1 MSYKEREITV
11 EFTLANGTFDGKK
24 GNTLIAEG
32 FKCELS
38 VSAGGAT
45 GTMMELSLWGLSL
58 DNMAKLT
65 TNSEK
70 FAVSSKTPYGFTGD
84 VCVFMGTIIS
94 ARVNLNQMPDAPIE
108 ITASAIGKEKLV
120 VCEPTSIEGEASV
133 ADMIKALASKVD
145 LKFVNVDVKSVHSNP
160 YYEGNA
166 IEQIQKIAADHN
178 IIADIDFGRL
188 QSTRG
193 KPY

>member
-1 MSYKEREITV
+1 
-11 EFTLANGTFDGKK
+11 
-24 GNTLIAEG
+24 
-32 FKCELS
+32 
-38 VSAGGAT
+38 
-45 GTMMELSLWGLSL
+45 
-58 DNMAKLT
+58 MAKLT

-70 FAVSSKTPYGFTGD
+70 FFGEQQNAIRVFTGD

-133 ADMIKALASKVD
+133 ADMINALASKVD

-178 IIADIDFGRL
+178 IIADIDFG
-188 QSTRG
+188 TVTI
-193 KPY
+193 YT